1 MQAKEVSQLFGL
13 SIDTLRYYERI
24 GIIPPIARDKNGYY
38 DYKTTDLNWIY
49 LVKTLRKTGMP
60 INALQ
65 KYTRLSQKAS
75 QVDAATEQKAILK
88 AQLADINEKIE
99 ELAQTQALLRYKL
112 DNFDEHLAKFNTK
125 DHDDPTIERLW
136 EQN

>member
-1 MQAKEVSQLFGL
+1 
-13 SIDTLRYYERI
+13 
-24 GIIPPIARDKNGYY
+24 
-38 DYKTTDLNWIY
+38 
-49 LVKTLRKTGMP
+49 MP

-75 QVDAATEQKAILK
+75 QVDAATEQKAILR

-99 ELAQTQALLRYKL
+99 ELVQAQALLRYKL

-125 DHDDPTIERLW
+125 DHDDPTIERLS

>member
-1 MQAKEVSQLFGL
+1 MQAKEVSQLFDL

-24 GIIPPIARDKNGYY
+24 GIIPPIARDKNGYR

-60 INALQ
+60 ISALQ
-65 KYTRLSQKAS
+65 KYTRLSQMTTK
-75 QVDAATEQKAILK
+75 VDVATEQKTLLR
-88 AQLADINEKIE
+88 AQLADISEKIT
-99 ELAQTQALLRYKL
+99 ELKRAQVLLQYKL
-112 DNFDEHLAKFNTK
+112 DNFEEHLAKFNTK

-136 EQN
+136 EHH

>member
-1 MQAKEVSQLFGL
+1 
-13 SIDTLRYYERI
+13 
-24 GIIPPIARDKNGYY
+24 
-38 DYKTTDLNWIY
+38 
-49 LVKTLRKTGMP
+49 MP

-75 QVDAATEQKAILK
+75 QVDAATEQKAILR

-99 ELAQTQALLRYKL
+99 ELAQAQALLRYKL

-125 DHDDPTIERLW
+125 DHDNPTIERLW
-136 EQN
+136 ERN

>member
-1 MQAKEVSQLFGL
+1 MNFR
-13 SIDTLRYYERI
+13 SIPCVTIEWI
-24 GIIPPIARDKNGYY
+24 EIIPPIARDKNGYL

>member
-1 MQAKEVSQLFGL
+1 MNFR
-13 SIDTLRYYERI
+13 SIPCVTIKWI
-24 GIIPPIARDKNGYY
+24 GIIPPIARDKNGYR

-75 QVDAATEQKAILK
+75 QVDAATEQKAILR

-99 ELAQTQALLRYKL
+99 ELVQAQALLRYKL

-125 DHDDPTIERLW
+125 DHDDPTIERLS

>member
-24 GIIPPIARDKNGYY
+24 GIIPPIARDKNGYR

-49 LVKTLRKTGMP
+49 LVKTLRKTGIP

-99 ELAQTQALLRYKL
+99 ELAQAQALLRYKL

-136 EQN
+136 ERN

>member
-1 MQAKEVSQLFGL
+1 
-13 SIDTLRYYERI
+13 
-24 GIIPPIARDKNGYY
+24 
-38 DYKTTDLNWIY
+38 
-49 LVKTLRKTGMP
+49 MP

-99 ELAQTQALLRYKL
+99 ELAQAQALLRYKL

>member
-24 GIIPPIARDKNGYY
+24 GIIPPIARDKNGYR

-99 ELAQTQALLRYKL
+99 ELAQAQALLRYKL

-125 DHDDPTIERLW
+125 DHDDPSIERLW
-136 EQN
+136 ERN

>member
-24 GIIPPIARDKNGYY
+24 RIIPPIARDKNGYC

-49 LVKTLRKTGMP
+49 LVKKLRKTRMP

-112 DNFDEHLAKFNTK
+112 DNFDEHLAKVNTK

>member
-24 GIIPPIARDKNGYY
+24 GIIPPIARDKNGYR

-99 ELAQTQALLRYKL
+99 ELAQAQALLRYKL

>member
-1 MQAKEVSQLFGL
+1 MKVGTLCKQKEVSQLFGL

-24 GIIPPIARDKNGYY
+24 GIIPPIARDKNGYR

-65 KYTRLSQKAS
+65 KYTRLSQKS
-75 QVDAATEQKAILK
+75 
-88 AQLADINEKIE
+88 
-99 ELAQTQALLRYKL
+99 
-112 DNFDEHLAKFNTK
+112 F
-125 DHDDPTIERLW
+125 PS
-136 EQN
+136 

>member
-1 MQAKEVSQLFGL
+1 
-13 SIDTLRYYERI
+13 
-24 GIIPPIARDKNGYY
+24 
-38 DYKTTDLNWIY
+38 
-49 LVKTLRKTGMP
+49 MP

-75 QVDAATEQKAILK
+75 QVDAATEQKAILR

-99 ELAQTQALLRYKL
+99 ELAQAQALLHYKL
-112 DNFDEHLAKFNTK
+112 DNFDEHLVKFNTK

>member
-1 MQAKEVSQLFGL
+1 
-13 SIDTLRYYERI
+13 
-24 GIIPPIARDKNGYY
+24 
-38 DYKTTDLNWIY
+38 
-49 LVKTLRKTGMP
+49 MP

>member
-1 MQAKEVSQLFGL
+1 
-13 SIDTLRYYERI
+13 
-24 GIIPPIARDKNGYY
+24 
-38 DYKTTDLNWIY
+38 
-49 LVKTLRKTGMP
+49 MP

-75 QVDAATEQKAILK
+75 QVDAATEQKAILR

-99 ELAQTQALLRYKL
+99 ELAQAQALLRYKL

-125 DHDDPTIERLW
+125 DHDAPTIERLW
-136 EQN
+136 KRN

>member
-1 MQAKEVSQLFGL
+1 MA
-13 SIDTLRYYERI
+13 
-24 GIIPPIARDKNGYY
+24 
-38 DYKTTDLNWIY
+38 
-49 LVKTLRKTGMP
+49 

-75 QVDAATEQKAILK
+75 QVDAAIEPKAILK

-99 ELAQTQALLRYKL
+99 ELAQAQALL
-112 DNFDEHLAKFNTK
+112 
-125 DHDDPTIERLW
+125 IERLW